1 MFPNLSRRIAALYK
15 WLGLISIL
23 VLTVATFISVANVF
37 MRGQLA
43 QSYNVQMAWAF
54 IFAAAIEV
62 NIFRLFFE
70 WRHDNDEGAK
80 WLGIGLVLVAGV
92 ALSIEGLQQ
101 SIGFN
106 WSDWRIQLVIGIVV
120 ILRVVM
126 VTWLL
131 GREGSRLGLMVRDD
145 ATKVYACGVS
155 FPAPI
160 VVSEPMPEPTTQEM
174 TEPIHLVT
182 PPKARVSQTTATRIR
197 AIVAKQPDIKI
208 DDLARKAGVSVRTAQ
223 RHKPRQAKEA

>member
-43 QSYNVQMAWAF
+43 QSYNVQMAWSF

-106 WSDWRIQLVIGIVV
+106 WSDWRIQVVIGIVI

-145 ATKVYACGVS
+145 ATNIHACQVS
-155 FPAPI
+155 FPAP
-160 VVSEPMPEPTTQEM
+160 VVM
-174 TEPIHLVT
+174 TEPAPTVVQEIDMPAPQQLRIM
-182 PPKARVSQTTATRIR
+182 PPKQQNTATRIR
-197 AIVAKQPDIKI
+197 AIVAKNPDIKLE
-208 DDLARKAGVSVRTAQ
+208 DLARKAGVSVRTAQ
-223 RHKPRQAKEA
+223 RHKPRQEKEA